1 MNNELRLFEDDE
13 YIETSVEAPTVEPVP
28 EAVVGPAFV
37 VEIER
42 STRRK
47 RTVGAQLVG
56 GVLKIVIPSWMS
68 RVEQQHWVD
77 VMTRRFERKMSTDR
91 VDLVERA
98 LTLARR
104 HDLPRAREISW
115 SDNMLSRW
123 GSCTPTTGCI
133 RISTRLAPFPDWVLD
148 YVIVHELAH
157 LEVGDHSAEFWR
169 LAHRYPKAERA
180 IGYLIAKSGDEHD

>member
-1 MNNELRLFEDDE
+1 MNNELRLFEDHE
-13 YIETSVEAPTVEPVP
+13 YTETSVESLTVETVS
-28 EAVVGPAFV
+28 EAAAGPAFV

-42 STRRK
+42 SARRK

-77 VMTRRFERKMSTDR
+77 VMSRRFERKMSTDR

-123 GSCTPTTGCI
+123 GSCTPTT
-133 RISTRLAPFPDWVLD
+133 
-148 YVIVHELAH
+148 
-157 LEVGDHSAEFWR
+157 
-169 LAHRYPKAERA
+169 
-180 IGYLIAKSGDEHD
+180 